1 MLKKQLLKKANQEN
15 LISPLSFGQQSLFF
29 LYLNS
34 PESFSY
40 NVAFNMRIKSE
51 IDIPALK
58 KSFQILLNRY
68 ESLRT
73 IYYVKDGK
81 PVQEILG
88 YQEIS
93 FEEINADGFN
103 DEDLSAITRKIYE
116 IPFDL
121 GKGPVIRIYLF
132 RISELDNLLMIKM
145 HHICND
151 GWSIA
156 LMLND
161 LKQIYEYETDN
172 VKADLPVIDKQY
184 TDYIKY
190 QNELVNS
197 DEGAKLW
204 SYWKNELS
212 GELPLLNLPANK
224 PRPAVQTFNGK
235 TEYFTIDNDLVIRIK
250 ELSKKE
256 GVTLFV
262 MLQTIYQ
269 IFLHRYTGQ
278 NEIIVG
284 SPTAGRNQTEFENIV
299 GYFINPV
306 AVKGTFSENI
316 SFSEFL
322 QQIKKK
328 VIGAISNQDFPFSII
343 VDRLLHRR
351 DPSRTPVFQT
361 FFGLQKVQK
370 NDDIQEMLVPG
381 NKGNQIQWGK
391 FLIESFELPQQEGQ
405 FDLTAEFIEGQ
416 NSFDGAFKFNTD
428 LFDDEMMKQMVSH
441 FQILLNDIVSFPETK
456 ISEFKL
462 LPEKEKDLITVKW
475 NDTDF
480 VFDDFDC
487 VHNLISDQTKKT
499 PKSIAVVYGNERITY
514 EELNQRSNRLA
525 RFLIK
530 NGVTKDSLTGLCIER
545 SVEMVVGILGI
556 LKAGS
561 AYVPIDPSYPKSR
574 VEFMIKDSGAKYI
587 LTQKNLSSIL
597 PKGDYV
603 FVEID
608 KDINNFSNESRED
621 IEIKTNLDDT
631 AYVIYTSGSTGL
643 PKGVMISHRSLSNHM
658 LWMTNEFR
666 PNESDSVLQKTP
678 FSFDASVWEFY
689 LPLITGG
696 RLIMAKPEGQMDT
709 AYLVETIIKEKVTIL
724 QLVPSLLRMLLNENG
739 IENCK
744 SLKKVFCGGE
754 ALTNDLKNKLFE
766 KLNVEFYNL
775 YGPTEAT
782 IDATFYKCEKDSD
795 DNYISIGKPVYN
807 TQIYILDKYLNPV
820 PAGIPGELFIGGVD
834 VAKGYLNNP
843 ELTESKFIP
852 DIFSKKP
859 GAKLYKTGDAG
870 KFRTDGNI
878 EFLGRVDNQVKLRG
892 FRIELGEIESKLNQY
907 FTVGESV
914 VIVREDKPG
923 NQRLA
928 AYIVSRNN
936 SEIITIDIKQF
947 LRDSLPEYMIPS
959 VFVILDKLPLTPNG
973 KVDRLS
979 LPVPEISKTESDT
992 YVAPRLP
999 VEEILADIWIK
1010 VLGIEKIGVHDNF
1023 FELGGDS
1030 IISIQIISQ
1039 ANQAGIKIT
1048 PKQIFQF
1055 QTIAEL
1061 SNVAVY
1067 SAPAINQQDE
1077 VSGNVNL
1084 TPVQKWFF
1092 EQNIPDPHHYNHSVL
1107 LKVPAGLNEKFLED
1121 SVKEIVRHHDAL
1133 RLRFDL
1139 SGKEWHQINADSEQE
1154 NIFSTL
1160 KIDLSENCNDKNI
1173 LEENINSLQ
1182 ESLNLSH
1189 GPLIRI
1195 RLYKTGNA
1203 QDRLLIIIHHLCVDG
1218 ISWRVILEDF
1228 YNCYADL
1235 SLNRE
1240 FKLPTKTTSFKD
1252 WSSKLTEY
1260 SDSEKIAAEKE
1271 YWKSVSDAK
1280 VQKIPED
1287 FSSGTNQNTVE
1298 SSSEEILIFDE
1309 QITEALLH
1317 EIPKVYNTKINDL
1330 LLTALIIAYKSWT
1343 NETRLLINL
1352 EGHGREYLFEK
1363 ADVSRTVGWFTT
1375 IFPVLLDSG
1384 VSNNIGDIIKKVKE
1398 DLRKIPENGI
1408 GYGILRYLSSGKQI
1422 SGINDDTGKP
1432 GIIFNYLGQMS
1443 DTVSKDS
1450 EWKIG
1455 SRSIILSRNVTGVRT
1470 HSIEIN
1476 SIITNNKLKMNFT
1489 FSRNIHK
1496 KETIETFAGFYRSA
1510 LLSVI
1515 DHCKNPEAGGYTV
1528 SDFSE
1533 SGLDQQELDNLLA
1546 NLN

>member
-1 MLKKQLLKKANQEN
+1 
-15 LISPLSFGQQSLFF
+15 
-29 LYLNS
+29 
-34 PESFSY
+34 
-40 NVAFNMRIKSE
+40 MRIKSE
-51 IDIPALK
+51 LDIASLR

-73 IYYVKDGK
+73 TYYVKDGK
-81 PVQEILG
+81 PVQEIHG

-93 FEEINADGFN
+93 FEEISADGFN
-103 DEDLSAITRKIYE
+103 EEELTETARKIYE
-116 IPFDL
+116 IPFNL
-121 GKGPVIRIYLF
+121 GKGPVFRIYLF
-132 RISELDNLLMIKM
+132 RISENDNLLMIKM

-151 GWSIA
+151 GWSIG
-156 LMLND
+156 LMMND
-161 LKQIYEYETDN
+161 LKQIYESETDN
-172 VKADLPVIDKQY
+172 LKANLPVIDKQY
-184 TDYIKY
+184 TDYIKF

-204 SYWKNELS
+204 SYWESELS
-212 GELPLLNLPANK
+212 GELPLLNLPSNK
-224 PRPAVQTFNGK
+224 PRPSVQTFNGR
-235 TEYFTIDNDLVIRIK
+235 TEYFTIENELVVRIK

-284 SPTAGRNQTEFENIV
+284 APTAGRNQTEFEKIA

-306 AVKGTFSENI
+306 AIKGTFDENI
-316 SFSEFL
+316 SFREFL

-381 NKGNQIQWGK
+381 NKGNQIRWGK
-391 FLIESFELPQQEGQ
+391 LLIESFELPQQEGQ
-405 FDLTAEFIEGQ
+405 FDLTVEFIEGQ
-416 NSFDGAFKFNTD
+416 NSFAGAFKFNTD
-428 LFDDEMMKQMVSH
+428 LFDDAMMKQMVCH
-441 FQILLNDIVSFPETK
+441 FQNLLNDIVSFPEKK
-456 ISEFKL
+456 ISEFSL
-462 LPEKEKDLITVKW
+462 IPEKEKDLITVTW
-475 NDTDF
+475 NDTEF
-480 VFDDFDC
+480 VFDNIDC
-487 VHNLISDQTKKT
+487 VHNLISNQSKKT
-499 PKSIAVVYGNERITY
+499 PQSVAVVYGNESITY

-530 NGVTKDSLTGLCIER
+530 KGVTKDSLTGLCIER

-574 VEFMIKDSGAKYI
+574 VEFMIKDSCAEYI
-587 LTQKNLSSIL
+587 LTQKDLSANL
-597 PKGDYV
+597 PKGDFV

-608 KDINNFSNESRED
+608 NTGNEFSHESPED
-621 IEIKTNLDDT
+621 IEMKSDLNDT

-658 LWMTNEFR
+658 LWMISEFKA
-666 PNESDSVLQKTP
+666 NESDSVLQKTP

-689 LPLITGG
+689 LPLMTGG

-709 AYLVETIIKEKVTIL
+709 AYLVETIIKERVTIL

-754 ALTNDLKNKLFE
+754 ALTKDLKNKLFE
-766 KLNVEFYNL
+766 KLDVEFYNL

-782 IDATFYKCEKDSD
+782 IDATFFKCKKDSD
-795 DNYISIGKPVYN
+795 DIYISIGKPVYN
-807 TQIYILDKYLNPV
+807 TQVYILDKYLNPV
-820 PAGIPGELFIGGVD
+820 PAGIPGELYIGGVD
-834 VAKGYLNNP
+834 VAKGYLKNP

-852 DIFSKKP
+852 DIFSNKP
-859 GAKLYKTGDAG
+859 GAKLYKTGDAA
-870 KFRTDGNI
+870 KFMIDGNI

-892 FRIELGEIESKLNQY
+892 YRIELGEIESKLNQY
-907 FTVGESV
+907 YTVEESI

-928 AYIVSRNN
+928 AYIVNRNN
-936 SEIITIDIKQF
+936 SEIISDDIKQF
-947 LRDSLPEYMIPS
+947 LRESLPEYMIPS
-959 VFVILDKLPLTPNG
+959 VFIVLDNLPLTPNG

-979 LPVPEISKTESDT
+979 LPVPEISKTGSDT

-1030 IISIQIISQ
+1030 IISIQIISH
-1039 ANQAGIKIT
+1039 ANQAGLKIT

-1067 SAPAINQQDE
+1067 SAPAINEQNE

-1121 SVKEIVRHHDAL
+1121 SAKEIVKHHDAL

-1139 SGKEWHQINADSEQE
+1139 SGNEWHQINADSEHE
-1154 NIFSTL
+1154 NIFSVC
-1160 KIDLSENCNDKNI
+1160 KIDLSENDKGKNI
-1173 LEENINSLQ
+1173 FEENINSLQ

-1218 ISWRVILEDF
+1218 ISWRIILEDF

-1235 SLNRE
+1235 NMNRE
-1240 FKLPTKTTSFKD
+1240 IKLPPKTTSFKD
-1252 WSSKLTEY
+1252 WSNKLTEY
-1260 SDSEKIAAEKE
+1260 SHSEKIEAEKE

-1280 VQKIPED
+1280 AQKIPED
-1287 FSSGTNQNTVE
+1287 FYSDTNQNTVE

-1309 QITEALLH
+1309 QITDALLH

-1330 LLTALIIAYKSWT
+1330 LLTALIIAYKKWT

-1352 EGHGREYLFEK
+1352 EGHGREDLFEK
-1363 ADVSRTVGWFTT
+1363 ADISRTAGWFTA

-1384 VSNNIGDIIKKVKE
+1384 VSNNTGDIIKKIKE

-1408 GYGILRYLSSGKQI
+1408 GYGILRYLSPGKQF
-1422 SGINDDTGKP
+1422 SGSNDDTGKA

-1455 SRSIILSRNVTGVRT
+1455 SRSVLLSRNINGLRT
-1470 HSIEIN
+1470 HAIEIN
-1476 SIITNNKLKMNFT
+1476 SIISNGRLKMNFI

-1496 KETIETFAGFYRSA
+1496 KETIEKFADFYRSA

-1515 DHCKNPEAGGYTV
+1515 DHCRNPEAGGYTV